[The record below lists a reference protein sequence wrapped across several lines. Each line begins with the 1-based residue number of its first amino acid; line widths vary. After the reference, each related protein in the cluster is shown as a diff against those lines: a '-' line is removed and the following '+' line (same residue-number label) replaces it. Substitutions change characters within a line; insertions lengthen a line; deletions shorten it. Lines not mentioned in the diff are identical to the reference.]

1 MKTKRVTVE
10 GCEYTIRRWTVAERI
25 EFLKMAEEA
34 RNLSAKE
41 VYEKQIEIISR
52 NTGLSREEILKM
64 DGVALD
70 LLLKEIVEF
79 NTPPLDLG
87 VALQR
92 RSTEAQQR

>member
-1 MKTKRVTVE
+1 VKTKTVTVE
-10 GCEYTIRRWTVAERI
+10 GTEYTIRRWTVAERI

-34 RNLSAKE
+34 KNLSAKE
-41 VYEKQIEIISR
+41 VYEKQIEIIAR

-87 VALQR
+87 AALQR

>member
-1 MKTKRVTVE
+1 VKTKTVTAE

-34 RNLSAKE
+34 KNLSAKE

-52 NTGLSREEILKM
+52 NTGLSRDEILKM

-87 VALQR
+87 AASQR

>member
-1 MKTKRVTVE
+1 VKTKRVTVE

>member
-1 MKTKRVTVE
+1 VKTKTVTVE

-52 NTGLSREEILKM
+52 NTGLSREEIMGM

-92 RSTEAQQR
+92 RSMEAQQR

>member
-1 MKTKRVTVE
+1 MKTKIVTVE
-10 GCEYTIRRWTVAERI
+10 GAEYTIRRWTVAERI

-34 RNLSAKE
+34 KNLSAKE

-87 VALQR
+87 AALQR

>member
-1 MKTKRVTVE
+1 MKTKTVTVE

-41 VYEKQIEIISR
+41 VYGKQIEIISR

-87 VALQR
+87 AALQK